1 MEHGTNVSVVAGKA
15 LAATFSTKI
24 TLKNPVS
31 GCCQNLSGLGNTV
44 PPLVH
49 LRLEAFADI
58 VPMNLDEDPDVV
70 STTKVAR
77 VKQQAGFTD
86 ENWDLREWASSDGAF
101 MRSALS
107 GHRMSWRRT

>member
-44 PPLVH
+44 LCPLVH
-49 LRLEAFADI
+49 LRLEAFADT
-58 VPMNLDEDPDVV
+58 VPMDLDEDPDV
-70 STTKVAR
+70 
-77 VKQQAGFTD
+77 
-86 ENWDLREWASSDGAF
+86 
-101 MRSALS
+101 MSAANFA
-107 GHRMSWRRT
+107 WFK

>member
-1 MEHGTNVSVVAGKA
+1 VEQPLPACREAGVVCFLRIVELGAMEHGTNVSVVAGKA

-44 PPLVH
+44 LCPLVH

-58 VPMNLDEDPDVV
+58 APMDLDEDPDVV
-70 STTKVAR
+70 STTNFAWFK
-77 VKQQAGFTD
+77 
-86 ENWDLREWASSDGAF
+86 
-101 MRSALS
+101 
-107 GHRMSWRRT
+107 